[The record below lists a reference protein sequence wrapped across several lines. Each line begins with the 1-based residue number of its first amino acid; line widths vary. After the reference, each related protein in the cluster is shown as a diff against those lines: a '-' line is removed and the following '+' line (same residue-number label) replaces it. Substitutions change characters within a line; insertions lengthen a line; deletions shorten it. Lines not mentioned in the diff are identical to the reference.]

1 MGKLP
6 LFGAEAVPEKITI
19 DWAPLKAATP
29 RVQVTQICMC
39 VMSACTG
46 TIRTEQP
53 VYLIEG
59 RPRSS
64 RLFFSQHV
72 SLLVHRTYYFSCIT
86 NNPFSLVN
94 FCCFVLS

>member
-29 RVQVTQICMC
+29 RVQITQICMC

-46 TIRTEQP
+46 TICTEQP

-59 RPRSS
+59 RARSS
-64 RLFFSQHV
+64 RLFFSQV
-72 SLLVHRTYYFSCIT
+72 SLLAHRTYYFSCIT
-86 NNPFSLVN
+86 KNPFSLVN
-94 FCCFVLS
+94 FCRFVLS